1 MVRTWAARFLS
12 RMLGLLLLMLL
23 VEFAAFVLYR
33 EAGINRLLWLPISFG
48 LVALGGYDTVKR
60 MPLVWGALVGALLAG
75 TANLLSW
82 MIGALVMQGTLGLP
96 DEAQPLLVA
105 SSLLIA
111 AIVGGI
117 VGVCAGMVARGRR
130 RHRARRSAMKE
141 LAYTAFDE
149 PGVEAD
155 ELPPPPMSQMPLS
168 RPLAERAGQ
177 RR

>member
-1 MVRTWAARFLS
+1 MVKPWAAPFLG
-12 RMLGLLLLMLL
+12 RLFGLLLLMLL
-23 VEFAAFVLYR
+23 VEFAGFLTYR
-33 EAGINRLLWLPISFG
+33 DAGINRLLWLPLSFG

-82 MIGALVMQGTLGLP
+82 VIGAFVMEGALGLP
-96 DEAQPLLVA
+96 DEAEPLLLV

-117 VGVCAGMVARGRR
+117 VGVAAGMIARARR
-130 RHRARRSAMKE
+130 RHRARRSAMKH
-141 LAYTAFDE
+141 LGYTAFDE
-149 PGVEAD
+149 PAV
-155 ELPPPPMSQMPLS
+155 ELPSPSPPPSKP
-168 RPLAERAGQ
+168 PAERTEQ